1 MESSQRSSSRRP
13 SSQEVDS
20 QLIEEKIV
28 KPNGDIAVK
37 SYNKGRFLGKGG
49 FARVYEFTCMDNKH
63 VSASKV
69 IPKAALSKARAKQK
83 LMSEIKIHR
92 ALHQT
97 NIVGFEHFFED
108 QENVYI
114 LLELCPNQTLNE
126 LLRRRKRLTELETV
140 CYAHQAIQA
149 LKYLHSHRVIHR
161 DIKLGNLFIS
171 GKMELKLGDFGLA
184 TKLEFDGE
192 RKRTICGTP
201 NYIAPEVLDG
211 KHGHSYEV
219 DIWSLGVVIYTLLVG
234 KPPFETSDVK
244 TTYKRIKM
252 NAYSFPDHIPLSNEA
267 RGLITRILHSEP
279 TKRPSLDDMLAHE
292 FFTKFSSI
300 PKLLPTST
308 LAVPPSRSY
317 VDEFMAQPKKS
328 SVDASPAASII
339 DERASRR
346 DMVSSARFA
355 RSTSQPTMRDD
366 QGTTGRQ
373 DIRQEAKQE
382 GKPEARQDGRPDI
395 RQDARTSPPKLSA
408 TGRAAASSAFHPNPS
423 QPEGPDLWV
432 IKWVDY
438 SSKYGLGY
446 LLSNGA
452 TGVYFND
459 SSKVVFDPSSNT
471 FDYIERRSSDKQES
485 VETHSLTLHPP
496 SLQKKITLLQHFRNY
511 LEGTSF
517 PPAAPLPHPLP
528 YVKKWMATEHAIIF
542 RLSNKVVQ
550 VCFLDRTELILSSE
564 SKLVMYVNKRGE
576 RSVHSLSSAMES
588 SNAEMTKRLKY
599 TKDMLARMLQGSAH
613 TGGTT
618 ERRPPTERN

>member
-1 MESSQRSSSRRP
+1 MESSQRPSSHRS

-28 KPNGDIAVK
+28 KPNGDIAIK

-49 FARVYEFTCMDNKH
+49 FARVYEFTCLDNKH
-63 VSASKV
+63 VSAAKV

-114 LLELCPNQTLNE
+114 LLELCTNQTLNE
-126 LLRRRKRLTELETV
+126 LLRRRKRLTELETI
-140 CYAHQAIQA
+140 CYMYQAIMA
-149 LKYLHSHRVIHR
+149 LKYLHSHRIIHR

-219 DIWSLGVVIYTLLVG
+219 DVWSLGVVIYTLLVG

-279 TKRPSLDDMLAHE
+279 TKRPSLDDMLSHE
-292 FFTKFSSI
+292 FFTKFTSI
-300 PKLLPTST
+300 PKLLPSST

-317 VDEFMAQPKKS
+317 VDEFMTQPKKT
-328 SVDASPAASII
+328 SVDVSPAASII
-339 DERASRR
+339 DDRTSRR

-366 QGTTGRQ
+366 PITTGRQ
-373 DIRQEAKQE
+373 DIKPEGRPDVRQEA
-382 GKPEARQDGRPDI
+382 RI
-395 RQDARTSPPKLSA
+395 SPPKSSA
-408 TGRAAASSAFHPNPS
+408 PGRAAASSAFHPS
-423 QPEGPDLWV
+423 QQEGPDLWV

-459 SSKVVFDPSSNT
+459 SSKIVFDPSSNT

-485 VETHSLTLHPP
+485 VETHSLILNPP
-496 SLQKKITLLQHFRNY
+496 ALQKKVTLLQHFRNY
-511 LEGTSF
+511 LEGTT
-517 PPAAPLPHPLP
+517 PPLTSALPHPLP

-542 RLSNKVVQ
+542 RLSTKVVQ

-564 SKLVMYVNKRGE
+564 SKVVMYVNKRGE

-599 TKDMLARMLQGSAH
+599 TKDMLARMLQGNAH

>member
-1 MESSQRSSSRRP
+1 MESSQRASSRRP
-13 SSQEVDS
+13 SSQDVDS

-28 KPNGDIAVK
+28 KPNGDIAIK

-49 FARVYEFTCMDNKH
+49 FARVYEFTCLDNKH
-63 VSASKV
+63 VSAAKI

-108 QENVYI
+108 QDNVYI

-126 LLRRRKRLTELETV
+126 LLRRRKRLTELETI
-140 CYAHQAIQA
+140 CYTHQAIQA

-219 DIWSLGVVIYTLLVG
+219 DVWSLGVVIYTLLIG

-279 TKRPSLDDMLAHE
+279 TKRPSLDDMLTHE
-292 FFTKFSSI
+292 LFTKFNSI

-317 VDEFMAQPKKS
+317 VDEFITHPKKS

-339 DERASRR
+339 DDRTSRR
-346 DMVSSARFA
+346 DMVSSARFV

-366 QGTTGRQ
+366 PVTTGRQ
-373 DIRQEAKQE
+373 DIR
-382 GKPEARQDGRPDI
+382 PDV
-395 RQDARTSPPKLSA
+395 RTETRVSPPKPSA
-408 TGRAAASSAFHPNPS
+408 AGRAAASSAFHPS
-423 QPEGPDLWV
+423 QQEGPDLWV

-459 SSKVVFDPSSNT
+459 SSKIVFDPSSNT
-471 FDYIERRSSDKQES
+471 FDYIERRSSDRQEN
-485 VETHSLTLHPP
+485 VETHSLALHPP
-496 SLQKKITLLQHFRNY
+496 ALQKKVTLLQHFRNY
-511 LEGTSF
+511 LEGTAQ
-517 PPAAPLPHPLP
+517 PNAAALPHPLP

-564 SKLVMYVNKRGE
+564 SKVVMYVNKRGE